1 MLKHFQ
7 ERSMKYRF
15 IKNREYLFPIEKMC
29 AVLAVGSSGYY
40 KWKSKSVSN
49 KLLLKEKITQ
59 QITSIYFASKQRY
72 GSPRITFELNALGYK
87 ISRITVAKYMKELGL
102 RSKLS
107 RKFKVTTNSKH
118 NYLVVEN
125 VLDRNFIVTEP
136 SKVWVSDITYIQ
148 TKEGFL
154 YLTTVIDLYDRK
166 IIGWSLS
173 NGMSTEETSL
183 AAWKMAGKNR
193 KIDEGLIFHSDRGVQ
208 YASKKFTKTI
218 ESYGVIRSM
227 SRKGNCWDNA
237 VAESFFKTL
246 KTELIYGNKLI
257 TKEKMELEVF
267 EYIEIWYNKK
277 RRHSTL
283 NYKTIE
289 EFNNQNKIYKN
300 VA

>member
-1 MLKHFQ
+1 
-7 ERSMKYRF
+7 MKYTF
-15 IKNREYLFPIEKMC
+15 IKNHEYLFPIEKMC
-29 AVLAVGSSGYY
+29 KVLEVGSSGYY
-40 KWKSKSVSN
+40 KWKSKSISN
-49 KLLLKEKITQ
+49 RTLRKNEIKQ

-72 GSPRITFELNALGYK
+72 GSPRITIELNTLGYR
-87 ISRITVAKYMKELGL
+87 ISRITVAKYMRELGL

-107 RKFKVTTNSKH
+107 KRFKVTTDSKH

-125 VLDRNFIVTEP
+125 VLDRNFIVAQP
-136 SKVWVSDITYIQ
+136 SRVWVSDITYIQ

-154 YLTTVIDLYDRK
+154 YLTTIIDLYDRK

-173 NGMSTEETSL
+173 NGMNTEQTTL
-183 AAWKMAGKNR
+183 GAWKMAIRNR
-193 KIDEGLIFHSDRGVQ
+193 KVQAGLIFHSDRGIQ
-208 YASKKFTKTI
+208 YANKKFANTI

-237 VAESFFKTL
+237 VAESFFKSL

-257 TKEKMELEVF
+257 TKEQMELEIF

-277 RRHSTL
+277 RRHGAL

-289 EFNNQNKIYKN
+289 EFNNQNNIYKN

>member
-1 MLKHFQ
+1 
-7 ERSMKYRF
+7 MKYKF
-15 IKNREYLFPIEKMC
+15 IKNNESIFPIEKMC
-29 AVLAVGSSGYY
+29 QVLKLSSSGYY
-40 KWKSKSVSN
+40 KWKNRPGSKRF
-49 KLLLKEKITQ
+49 LLKGKIKE
-59 QITSIYFASKQRY
+59 QITSIYFSSKQRY
-72 GSPRITFELNALGYK
+72 GSPRITLELNSLGYK
-87 ISRITVAKYMKELGL
+87 ASRITVAKYMKELGL

-107 RKFKVTTNSKH
+107 KKFKVTTNSKH

-125 VLDRNFIVTEP
+125 VLDRNFIAEKP
-136 SKVWVSDITYIQ
+136 AQVWVSDITYIQ

-173 NGMSTEETSL
+173 KGMSTEETSL
-183 AAWKMAGKNR
+183 AAWKMAIKNR
-193 KIDEGLIFHSDRGVQ
+193 KISESLIFHSDRGVQ
-208 YASKKFTKTI
+208 YASRKFANTL
-218 ESYGVIRSM
+218 EFYGITRSM
-227 SRKGNCWDNA
+227 SRRGNCWDNA
-237 VAESFFKTL
+237 VAESFFKSL

-257 TKEKMELEVF
+257 SKEKMELEIF

-277 RRHSTL
+277 RRHSAL